1 MAVEVTVDPE
11 VAKKDTNGD
20 GHISKAEMEMDSQ
33 LKGEQQGLR
42 ENQFDYKQVLDAQ
55 KLQKDYDL
63 ANLRANVARER
74 ANATKQEG

>member
-1 MAVEVTVDPE
+1 MDPLVLLKQQE
-11 VAKKDTNGD
+11 LALKQAD
-20 GHISKAEMEMDSQ
+20 MEMNAE

-42 ENQFDYKQVLDAQ
+42 ENQFDYKQVLDSQ

-74 ANATKQEG
+74 ANTPKGGENV